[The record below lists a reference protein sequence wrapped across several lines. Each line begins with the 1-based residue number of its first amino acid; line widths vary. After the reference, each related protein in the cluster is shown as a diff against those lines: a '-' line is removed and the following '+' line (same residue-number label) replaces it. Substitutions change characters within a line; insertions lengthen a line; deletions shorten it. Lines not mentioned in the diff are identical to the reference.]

1 MVELRNFL
9 NGFVRLETGRHIILC
24 DVWLEDGI
32 FDNSWVA
39 YPRVRD
45 KCSPIA
51 GATHCFISHIH
62 EDHYDLA
69 TLSRL
74 DRAVQMLVPDVY
86 PNYLIDSRLRQ
97 MGFRN
102 VRMLTPGVP
111 EEVSTDLTVEV
122 IPKMNAF
129 GQELKQYEREG
140 CVSLVID
147 TGILISSEGL
157 KVALMADNVPYR
169 PEDAAASLERMKG
182 CDLLGFSYNG
192 AASDYPLC
200 YENLTIAEKRE
211 IADARED
218 TREKA
223 NLSFIERIA
232 PCALLPYSSEFAL
245 QGPVALDFARWCSGA
260 WWADKRKTAERYQRS
275 TGLRSFALY
284 EGDVLTIAPDS
295 RIEYSRGS
303 EEPPDLLEF
312 EKAHFSPTANTRH
325 HFPAIGDL
333 SCLDELAHRAAS
345 HMFAKMNRLGLSSE
359 WVLALAVSD
368 GGWEPWYVDLAQRQC
383 TRKRPADR
391 PMLTCRSESNYLVA
405 LLTGNT
411 HWNNAMIS
419 FNLRWHRFPDVYDRP
434 LFDAMNFFHVPRDS

>member
-1 MVELRNFL
+1 MRRQTSRSSK
-9 NGFVRLETGRHIILC
+9 G
-24 DVWLEDGI
+24 
-32 FDNSWVA
+32 
-39 YPRVRD
+39 
-45 KCSPIA
+45 SPPA
-51 GATHCFISHIH
+51 HCYHIH
-62 EDHYDLA
+62 R
-69 TLSRL
+69 S
-74 DRAVQMLVPDVY
+74 
-86 PNYLIDSRLRQ
+86 LRY
-97 MGFRN
+97 RD
-102 VRMLTPGVP
+102 PWH
-111 EEVSTDLTVEV
+111 ST
-122 IPKMNAF
+122 
-129 GQELKQYEREG
+129 
-140 CVSLVID
+140 SL
-147 TGILISSEGL
+147 GGAPARGGRIS
-157 KVALMADNVPYR
+157 
-169 PEDAAASLERMKG
+169 
-182 CDLLGFSYNG
+182 
-192 AASDYPLC
+192 
-200 YENLTIAEKRE
+200 
-211 IADARED
+211 AR
-218 TREKA
+218 R
-223 NLSFIERIA
+223 R
-232 PCALLPYSSEFAL
+232 
-245 QGPVALDFARWCSGA
+245 
-260 WWADKRKTAERYQRS
+260 ERYQRS